1 MEIDVYLYPYSAA
14 EARTRDELSLWR
26 TSYRANVGCARDI
39 EAELRTHF
47 DGAHLDD
54 SFLQPFVNKWG
65 YRRINFVLSI
75 TLQQLSYDGRFS
87 PSNREWAKK
96 SYVPADSD
104 HNIAF
109 LVTSHPAVLDG
120 FVSMVRK
127 AYDGLQL
134 YGPEHCEPNSF
145 ESLDYEGKVLVL
157 SPDVLRE
164 SCWSPENQLWYAHDG
179 FGCSPHAIGRS
190 IRSTCLGDGEQAR
203 WNRSDFIGMLR
214 DEFLPEWAKEKLA
227 ELQTGQSETEGMKM
241 T

>member
-14 EARTRDELSLWR
+14 EARTRDELALWR

-65 YRRINFVLSI
+65 YRRINFVLSN

-127 AYDGLQL
+127 AYDSLQL
-134 YGPEHCEPNSF
+134 YGPEHCEANSF
-145 ESLDYEGKVLVL
+145 ESLDYEGK
-157 SPDVLRE
+157 
-164 SCWSPENQLWYAHDG
+164 
-179 FGCSPHAIGRS
+179 
-190 IRSTCLGDGEQAR
+190 
-203 WNRSDFIGMLR
+203 
-214 DEFLPEWAKEKLA
+214 
-227 ELQTGQSETEGMKM
+227 QT
-241 T
+241 

>member
-1 MEIDVYLYPYSAA
+1 MGLPP
-14 EARTRDELSLWR
+14 
-26 TSYRANVGCARDI
+26 
-39 EAELRTHF
+39 HQ
-47 DGAHLDD
+47 H
-54 SFLQPFVNKWG
+54 
-65 YRRINFVLSI
+65 FVLSN

-134 YGPEHCEPNSF
+134 YGPEHCEANSF

-190 IRSTCLGDGEQAR
+190 IRSTCLGDGEQTR
-203 WNRSDFIGMLR
+203 WNRSDFVGMLR

-241 T
+241 SGIMICVTGVVVIVAASLAAGSVLYLLQRKKEKLKSEQINL